1 MGSFKIIFLTTGNR
15 AMSDCGIL
23 FHNIGLVEETRDIC
37 QETGRKYEVADR
49 KEVIKA

>member
-1 MGSFKIIFLTTGNR
+1 MGSFKVIFLITGNR
-15 AMSDCGIL
+15 AMPDCGTL
-23 FHNIGLVEETRDIC
+23 FHNIGLVQETRGIC